1 VTYLEALDVL
11 SSARGVSQEVVDA
24 IEDEVRELRT
34 RAEVAEMYLSHHE
47 IDLRRAREEAAR
59 LRAIVHRPYAHTS
72 DEVPF

>member
-34 RAEVAEMYLSHHE
+34 RAEVAEM
-47 IDLRRAREEAAR
+47 
-59 LRAIVHRPYAHTS
+59 
-72 DEVPF
+72 